1 MSTAREEQP
10 LSYLTLPAAAALAI
24 AAALPL
30 LPDGTSMAEI
40 VANAFRVG
48 IMPGLLTLTGLASPF
63 LFGLG
68 LAIAAPLT
76 KNTKPGDPL
85 RRLFEGGLMTVL
97 TFLHAQLVLFA
108 GLMVLRGVGVGRFS
122 LLGFALVSGLYLVY
136 RSAHAQAMAKPLALS
151 FLARW
156 GGLMVV
162 SIAAFC
168 RLQLLGGLQLGYAVD
183 VCFACGALL
192 VASNRIRP
200 VRIDEPMPQQPI
212 V

>member
-1 MSTAREEQP
+1 MSATREDQP
-10 LSYLTLPAAAALAI
+10 LSYLTPPVAAALAV
-24 AAALPL
+24 ASALPL
-30 LPDGTSMAEI
+30 LPDGTSMLRI
-40 VANAFRVG
+40 VGDAFRVG
-48 IMPGLLTLTGLASPF
+48 VMPGLLTLTGVASPF
-63 LFGLG
+63 IFGLF
-68 LAIAAPLT
+68 LAMASVLA
-76 KNTKPGDPL
+76 KKSQPGDPM
-85 RRLFEGGLMTVL
+85 RRLFEGGLMTIL

-136 RSAHAQAMAKPLALS
+136 RSAHAQSMAKPLALS

-200 VRIDEPMPQQPI
+200 VRVDHSQAEEPM